1 MDSCKSRFV
10 AVRLL
15 NPSRHGPD
23 TESDTETRFS
33 KLVLEVVKFCMLM
46 KEGR

>member
-15 NPSRHGPD
+15 NSSRHGPD
-23 TESDTETRFS
+23 SETDTETRFI
-33 KLVLEVVKFCMLM
+33 KLVLEVVKLFMLM